1 VIALTENKPSRST
14 GERTYHNQCSV
25 CHGDKRAG
33 SPPTYPSL
41 LDVGNR
47 LSQTQIETTIL
58 QGIGRM
64 PGFPNLQGDYLR
76 KLVQFLETGGD
87 AEVKLDAGKSNDAAA
102 ARPITPELLGATVY
116 SNKCATCH
124 GDHRE
129 GKLPVFPALTG
140 IGQRLTAQQIQ
151 DRIHQGKGSMPA
163 FATLT
168 GKELDGLLAYLN
180 ALNPV
185 DLDPDRDAIY
195 SSTADGAPMKYRI
208 TGSNDFLDP
217 DGYPAIKPPWGTLNA
232 IDLNTGKYLWKIP
245 LGEYPDL
252 AAQGMTNTGS
262 ENYGGPIVTAGDVL
276 FIGATV
282 YDKKFR
288 AFDSLT
294 GKLLWETVLPNSAI
308 ATPATYMI
316 DGKQYVVVSAGGGKD
331 PKGSSGSVYVAFA
344 LP

>member
-1 VIALTENKPSRST
+1 
-14 GERTYHNQCSV
+14 
-25 CHGDKRAG
+25 
-33 SPPTYPSL
+33 
-41 LDVGNR
+41 
-47 LSQTQIETTIL
+47 
-58 QGIGRM
+58 
-64 PGFPNLQGDYLR
+64 
-76 KLVQFLETGGD
+76 
-87 AEVKLDAGKSNDAAA
+87 
-102 ARPITPELLGATVY
+102 
-116 SNKCATCH
+116 
-124 GDHRE
+124 
-129 GKLPVFPALTG
+129 
-140 IGQRLTAQQIQ
+140 
-151 DRIHQGKGSMPA
+151 MPA
-163 FATLT
+163 FATLI
-168 GKELDGLLAYLN
+168 GKELDGLVGYLT
-180 ALNPV
+180 AQNPV

-195 SSTADGAPMKYRI
+195 SSTAEGAPMKYRI

-232 IDLNTGKYLWKIP
+232 IDLNTGRYLWKIP

-252 AAQGMTNTGS
+252 AATGLANTGS

-331 PKGSSGSVYVAFA
+331 PKGPSGSVYVAFS